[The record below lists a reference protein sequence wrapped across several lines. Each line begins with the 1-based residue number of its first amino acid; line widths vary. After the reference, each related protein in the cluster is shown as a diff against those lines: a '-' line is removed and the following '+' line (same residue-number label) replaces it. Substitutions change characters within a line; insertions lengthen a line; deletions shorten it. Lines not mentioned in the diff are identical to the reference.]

1 MPSKFDEGL
10 SRRALLGAFAAVTT
24 TISAA
29 PAQAGLF
36 GFLKGAG
43 DVRRVKL
50 YSQRTG
56 EMVDTIYW
64 VEGNYIPEAMK
75 EINWFMRD
83 WRRNETISYD
93 PRNIDI
99 IAATQQ
105 LLETN
110 EPFNL
115 LSGYRSAAT
124 NAMLRSR
131 NRGVASKSYHI
142 KGMAADLKMR
152 ARSVTQIAA
161 AAQACKAGGVGRY
174 ARSNFVHVDCGP
186 IRTWRR

>member
-1 MPSKFDEGL
+1 MPSEKDVAL
-10 SRRALLGAFAAVTT
+10 SRRALLGAFAAVG
-24 TISAA
+24 TIAAA

-43 DVRRVKL
+43 DVRRIKM
-50 YSQRTG
+50 YSTRTG

-64 VEGNYIPEAMK
+64 IEGQYIPEAMK

-83 WRRNETISYD
+83 WRRDEVIEYD

-99 IAATQQ
+99 IAATQR

-124 NAMLRSR
+124 NAMLRQR

-142 KGMAADLKMR
+142 RGMAADLKLR
-152 ARSVTQIAA
+152 GRSVSQIAS
-161 AAQACKAGGVGRY
+161 AAQACNSGGVGRY
-174 ARSNFVHVDCGP
+174 YRSSFVHVDCGP